1 MISPS
6 SSPVTGADQSPSYEE
21 SMTQN
26 AVLGNHDVQSASA
39 DATVSLRY
47 QATVPVLPET
57 SQKANVDTHKVSAVS
72 VCSGSTHKSPG
83 KPDNSAPELPSRE
96 SADTLVSTFIANNPT
111 IAYCL
116 RNPEFHKAAVTMLA
130 LYSLHCEPQSD
141 DDSQEP
147 KSKSK
152 KALCELVMNN
162 IECCNIIFPYIAVPG
177 CGRLDPVRFL
187 GVMLSLCESAYQ
199 DAFPKTVI
207 SIGSGQA
214 FLEKCFDSMGGVS
227 VKCYDREPLTR
238 FLPVE
243 QAEFPKDINKC
254 LPDDCSSCLLV
265 SGYPQGYL
273 GPVLTEFIRRGG
285 EMLCTTVE
293 GGLFSDV
300 HEGYEDDPKVLRD
313 GIKKLRK
320 KNGAF
325 FEVQLTDYTLMGP
338 SSFIQFYN
346 WPSSVRRLMFDSR
359 ILNGLCSDIEFPR
372 FLTSRSRR

>member
-1 MISPS
+1 
-6 SSPVTGADQSPSYEE
+6 
-21 SMTQN
+21 
-26 AVLGNHDVQSASA
+26 
-39 DATVSLRY
+39 
-47 QATVPVLPET
+47 
-57 SQKANVDTHKVSAVS
+57 
-72 VCSGSTHKSPG
+72 
-83 KPDNSAPELPSRE
+83 
-96 SADTLVSTFIANNPT
+96 
-111 IAYCL
+111 
-116 RNPEFHKAAVTMLA
+116 
-130 LYSLHCEPQSD
+130 
-141 DDSQEP
+141 
-147 KSKSK
+147 
-152 KALCELVMNN
+152 MNN
-162 IECCNIIFPYIAVPG
+162 IECFNIIFPYIAVPG

-293 GGLFSDV
+293 GGLFCDV
-300 HEGYEDDPKVLRD
+300 HEGYEDNPKVLRD

-320 KNGAF
+320 KDGAF

-338 SSFIQFYN
+338 ASFIQFYN
-346 WPSSVRRLMFDSR
+346 WPSGVRQLMIDSS
-359 ILNGLCSDIEFPR
+359 ILNGLCSHIAFPR